1 MPITVKLLDM
11 VRGIKESGVTSLIEN
26 AKAIGISER
35 NLRYKI
41 DDYNYYLKQL
51 GLPEIE
57 IRKRELVVNNT
68 LEEIVEKVA
77 GNMSLYSFT
86 KEEREKVILT
96 DIFFDNENTTL
107 ETLED
112 KCEVS
117 ELTLKN
123 DLKALEDY
131 VKIFIISFDM
141 KTLDYYVEEK
151 NIRRLL
157 LDILLKNYNIKYLDN
172 GKIKIEKNYQYGFF
186 ICWNKMDE
194 YFSEKNIDKAV
205 KILKQILDAA
215 KKTVGDE
222 NFKVLLF
229 YILIALKRH
238 ESYPLKFL
246 QNMEFLEKSEEYSKV
261 EKTFAE
267 YGFSKGEIFNMTEYF
282 LGSHSFGF
290 DASFYINWVQIE
302 ISMMKLIKEVAKSG
316 YEELEKDMFLLEN
329 LINHIKPAIYRAK
342 KGIRLPCEIYDEF
355 KESYPLVLNLVS
367 KAWNK
372 IGIDIKISDDELAY
386 IAMHFQLAIKRIKSK
401 KLENI
406 LIVCGAGYSTSRFL
420 SASIKEHF
428 NVNIVDII
436 PYNELENYKNE
447 DIDLVVTTID
457 GVKLRDI
464 KVLKVSPILST
475 EDIIKLKKEKLSYSK
490 NIKLSDVLEIAR
502 KYSDNLREK
511 EFAEEIKEKFKT
523 LILDDTTTEKGL
535 GFLDLLAPSR
545 ISIIEDKPKSW
556 EEAVERSALSMI
568 EEGFVGESYP
578 KEIIELVNSF
588 GSYMVVQDGIFLG
601 HSGNSNSI
609 NKSGISFAFFKQ
621 PIEFPENEKVRL
633 VITLSSRDKRE
644 HLNGLMEFLGVMRR
658 KSLIKEL
665 DKLDTTNKIY
675 KKIEEFIN
683 EGEN

>member
-131 VKIFIISFDM
+131 VKTFIISFDM
-141 KTLDYYVEEK
+141 KTLDYYGEEK

-290 DASFYINWVQIE
+290 DASFLY
-302 ISMMKLIKEVAKSG
+302 KLG
-316 YEELEKDMFLLEN
+316 TD
-329 LINHIKPAIYRAK
+329 
-342 KGIRLPCEIYDEF
+342 
-355 KESYPLVLNLVS
+355 
-367 KAWNK
+367 
-372 IGIDIKISDDELAY
+372 
-386 IAMHFQLAIKRIKSK
+386 
-401 KLENI
+401 
-406 LIVCGAGYSTSRFL
+406 
-420 SASIKEHF
+420 
-428 NVNIVDII
+428 
-436 PYNELENYKNE
+436 
-447 DIDLVVTTID
+447 
-457 GVKLRDI
+457 RDI
-464 KVLKVSPILST
+464 H
-475 EDIIKLKKEKLSYSK
+475 D
-490 NIKLSDVLEIAR
+490 
-502 KYSDNLREK
+502 
-511 EFAEEIKEKFKT
+511 
-523 LILDDTTTEKGL
+523 
-535 GFLDLLAPSR
+535 
-545 ISIIEDKPKSW
+545 
-556 EEAVERSALSMI
+556 EA
-568 EEGFVGESYP
+568 Y
-578 KEIIELVNSF
+578 
-588 GSYMVVQDGIFLG
+588 
-601 HSGNSNSI
+601 
-609 NKSGISFAFFKQ
+609 
-621 PIEFPENEKVRL
+621 
-633 VITLSSRDKRE
+633 KR
-644 HLNGLMEFLGVMRR
+644 GC
-658 KSLIKEL
+658 
-665 DKLDTTNKIY
+665 
-675 KKIEEFIN
+675 
-683 EGEN
+683 